1 MSHIENIIKKLDLD
15 KGSLYKS
22 DLSII
27 FSDRVYSTIKKEFSL
42 YAVFCIAENPL
53 ILFFNNPEAD
63 YEKELHKWIWNYNQS
78 AVAIVVKGKYIG
90 ILNAF
95 SFNKES
101 SRLNLLDN
109 PENIYSKF
117 SYLQLI
123 TGETWETYKNKLLYQ
138 NRVDYKLLQDLE
150 NVREILIEKLKY
162 KNLGVEAYSIVNA
175 LIGRLLF
182 IRYLIDR
189 NVKIHFEDYTDGKL
203 TVTDL
208 NKILSSKE
216 ETFRLFAHLRRFNGD
231 LFPFGD
237 NNKKNDRID
246 ERDVI
251 DESILK
257 YFIMLFEG
265 DDING
270 QKSLFPFY
278 DFSILPVEFISNV
291 YEQFIGSDNQR
302 KQGAYYTPLF
312 LVNYILEKTVTKH
325 FKENNDINSCRV
337 LDPSCGSGIFLVETL
352 RKIISRYQKLNPQYN
367 HDSKQYQEKLKQLVY
382 DNIYGVDKDDNAID
396 IAIFSLYITL
406 LDYQTPADI
415 EDFKLPPLRNRNFFH
430 ADFFD
435 EEHPFNASLKDVK
448 FDYIIGNPPWGTLE
462 DSQIYMDYCKRREK
476 KEKVDIKISNKE
488 AAQAFLIRVSD
499 FAHSNTEIA
508 LIVTS
513 KVLYNLQAK
522 IFRQYFVKNFFIDEI
537 LELSSVRKEVFN
549 RISEKKSEK
558 RAIAPASIIFY
569 KWADGKNTAENTVKH
584 LSIKPNLFF
593 KLLKILVI
601 EKHDIKEV
609 SQGLFLENDWLFK
622 LLVYGNVL
630 DFHLMTKLL
639 RGYPNVNDVIK
650 ERGLFFGQGIDIS
663 QGTNE
668 IPKHLMGRLYVD
680 TTKKMLQK
688 FMVVTDSSLTW
699 NQTKADRPR
708 NALTFEP
715 PYLLFKYGIANDFT
729 GVTAFSNQP
738 LVFKKAVTV
747 IKGNDKDVP
756 TLKNL
761 SGLFNSN
768 LFAYFILMKGSSA
781 GIERELANNEDE
793 KFTLPYVFSEEI
805 LDGVKKLEDNRQLFD
820 SESNFFNSSIE
831 SDYLLLYESLNSA
844 IYKSLKINE
853 EERSLIDYAQNI
865 SIPLLKDGENSSVVK
880 KISKEN
886 EILRHYAW
894 VFINYFKPRFSNN
907 FGVEILQ
914 TDYCIAMRFYNT
926 TETIENPIIFKEN
939 SNNSSIEWIYQLG
952 IEKVMDKLFIQ
963 KDVRGF
969 EKDTFYIIKPNEYK
983 CWHKAVAYLDAYEF
997 GQVLEDL

>member
-1 MSHIENIIKKLDLD
+1 MNYIENIFEKLDLD
-15 KGSLYKS
+15 RGSLYKS

-27 FSDRVYSTIKKEFSL
+27 FSERVYNTLKKEFNL

-53 ILFFNNPEAD
+53 ILFFNNPEPKF
-63 YEKELHKWIWNYNQS
+63 EKELHKWIWNYNQS
-78 AVAIVVKGKYIG
+78 AVAIVVKGSHID

-101 SRLNLLDN
+101 EFLNTLDSSENLYSRFN
-109 PENIYSKF
+109 
-117 SYLQLI
+117 YLQLL

-138 NRVDYKLLQDLE
+138 NRVDYKLLKDLE
-150 NVREILIEKLKY
+150 NIREILIEKIKY
-162 KNLGVEAYSIVNA
+162 KNLGDEAYSIVNA

-189 NVKIHFEDYTDGKL
+189 DVKIHFEDYPDGKL
-203 TVTDL
+203 SKEDL

-237 NNKKNDRID
+237 NNKKNHKTD

-251 DESILK
+251 DESLLK

-291 YEQFIGSDNQR
+291 YEQFIGSDNQK

-325 FKENNDINSCRV
+325 FKEDQDTNSCRV

-352 RKIISRYQKLNPQYN
+352 RKLISRYQKLNPNYN
-367 HDSKQYQEKLKQLVY
+367 DNPKQYQEDLKRLVY

-415 EDFKLPPLRNRNFFH
+415 SDFKLPPLRDKNFFQI
-430 ADFFD
+430 DFFD
-435 EEHPFNASLKDVK
+435 EEHPFNALLKEVK
-448 FDYIIGNPPWGTLE
+448 FDYIIGNPPWGTL
-462 DSQIYMDYCKRREK
+462 DDNQIYVDYCKKREK
-476 KEKVDIKISNKE
+476 KENTEIKLSNKE

-499 FAHSNTEIA
+499 FTCEKTEIA

-522 IFRQYFVKNFFIDEI
+522 TFRQYFVKNFFIDEI

-569 KWADGKNTAENTVKH
+569 KWADGKNTAEHTVKH

-593 KLLKILVI
+593 KLLKIIVI

-630 DFHLMTKLL
+630 DFYLMTKLL
-639 RGYPNVNDVIK
+639 RGYPNVNDVIR
-650 ERGLFFGQGIDIS
+650 ERELFFGQGIDVS
-663 QGTNE
+663 QGTNN
-668 IPKHLMGRLYVD
+668 IPSHLIGRPFLD
-680 TTKKMLQK
+680 TNKKMLEK
-688 FMVVTDSSLTW
+688 FSAIINSNYKW
-699 NQTKADRPR
+699 TKTTAARPR
-708 NALTFEP
+708 SSITYQP
-715 PYLLFKYGIANDFT
+715 PYLLLKKGLASDFT
-729 GVTAFSNQP
+729 AVSAFSNDEI
-738 LVFKKAVTV
+738 VFMQSITA
-747 IKGNDKDVP
+747 IKGVQKDID
-756 TLKNL
+756 TLKTL
-761 SGLFNSN
+761 SGLFNSS
-768 LFAYFILMKGSSA
+768 LFAYFILMKGSSI
-781 GIERELANNEDE
+781 GIEREQAHNENE
-793 KFTLPYVFSEEI
+793 KFTMPYVFSEDI
-805 LDGVKKLEDNRQLFD
+805 LDSVKNLEENRQQFH
-820 SESNFFNSSIE
+820 SESNFFNNNIE
-831 SDYLLLYESLNSA
+831 SEYTRLYELLNSS
-844 IYKSLKINE
+844 IYKSLKLTE

-865 SIPLLKDGENSSVVK
+865 SISLLKDGENSSVVK
-880 KISKEN
+880 KIAQN
-886 EILRHYAW
+886 HAFLMDYAG
-894 VFINYFKPRFSNN
+894 VFIKYFKPRFTNN
-907 FGVEILQ
+907 FGVEIIH

-926 TETIENPIIFKEN
+926 SDVIEKPIVFKEN
-939 SNNSSIEWIYQLG
+939 KNNSSIEWIYQLG

-963 KDVRGF
+963 KDIRGF
-969 EKDTFYIIKPNEYK
+969 EKDAFYIIKPNEYK